1 MLNTM
6 DPALCGGASSCFG
19 ISSLPDGT
27 AWREDGEQIKERQ
40 P

>member
-27 AWREDGEQIKERQ
+27 AWREDGEQIKDR
-40 P
+40 